1 MIKLRCRPD
10 IPNTLASKEVA
21 KFKETLKK
29 RVVEDGVRLRSKD
42 FDSKY
47 WRKDDVKRALYK
59 MHRGKCCY
67 CERKR
72 DEKREPDV
80 EHFRPKAKVSEA
92 PEHPGYWWRAY
103 EWDNYFFACKKCN
116 QGHKMSSFPLIEESM
131 RCFRDNEELDQENPV
146 LINPEKENPEDYI
159 GFEWHYAYGV
169 LVKAIGLDDGKRG
182 EETIRI
188 TGINLGK
195 IPEERAELIHSLQE
209 IVDTMK
215 WALREDKPGTI
226 QRTAKLIKFE
236 TQGERVFTGFRRA
249 FFRGNGLAE
258 FVSTD

>member
-42 FDSKY
+42 LESKY

-103 EWDNYFFACKKCN
+103 EWDNYFFACKQCN
-116 QGHKMSSFPLIEESM
+116 QGHKKCYFPLIEESM
-131 RCFRDNEELDQENPV
+131 RCLSDNEDLDQENPV
-146 LINPEKENPEDYI
+146 
-159 GFEWHYAYGV
+159 
-169 LVKAIGLDDGKRG
+169 
-182 EETIRI
+182 
-188 TGINLGK
+188 
-195 IPEERAELIHSLQE
+195 
-209 IVDTMK
+209 
-215 WALREDKPGTI
+215 
-226 QRTAKLIKFE
+226 
-236 TQGERVFTGFRRA
+236 
-249 FFRGNGLAE
+249 
-258 FVSTD
+258 